1 MSSIAV
7 PTATACIAQAGELAG
22 RFRERLAADVAAG
35 VISFPL
41 ENIAD
46 LKAARFLLLAVP
58 PESGGL
64 GQTLETYCAVIE
76 ELASGSPATAL
87 LLTMPVG
94 FDAIFL
100 YPAGDVSDTHR
111 ADYQEQRAW
120 VFEESRAGRVFAAGN
135 SEPGIAVM
143 QDSQTRA
150 ERRDGVWRLS
160 GRKVFGSWG
169 TNSDWLFSTARLP
182 EGQLPDASPVEFFY
196 LPTAGEGVHWNDD
209 WNSFGMSETASNSF
223 ELHDAPATG
232 MAGFPGFAT
241 APIPD
246 FWWRLGFTAVAL
258 GCVRGL
264 LMPLLERASAL
275 GPGARSEL
283 ASLTAR
289 YEASRAYLLDTA
301 RQGGPA
307 TTPAYNARTLRV
319 KTHVTQECVGLAA
332 TLFSLGSGSALA
344 ANGIAAKYLRDVF
357 AGTGLRLPY
366 KASLDKWGEDLAE
379 GLGVGY

>member
-1 MSSIAV
+1 MSSSAL
-7 PTATACIAQAGELAG
+7 PTATACIAQACELAD
-22 RFRERLAADVAAG
+22 RFRGRLADEVAAG
-35 VISFPL
+35 TVSFPH

-46 LKAARFLLLAVP
+46 LKAAGFLLLAVP
-58 PESGGL
+58 AESGGL
-64 GQTLETYCAVIE
+64 GQSLETYCAVIE

-87 LLTMPVG
+87 LLTMPAG
-94 FDAIFL
+94 FDAIYL
-100 YPAGDVSDTHR
+100 YPADDVPDVHR
-111 ADYQEQRAW
+111 ANYQEQRAW

-135 SEPGIAVM
+135 SEPGIVVI
-143 QDSQTRA
+143 QESQTQA
-150 ERRDGVWRLS
+150 ERRDGVWRLT

-182 EGQLPDASPVEFFY
+182 DGLLPDASQVEFFY

-223 ELHDAPATG
+223 ELRDAPAMG
-232 MAGFPGFAT
+232 LVGFPGFAT

-246 FWWRLGFTAVAL
+246 FWWRLSFTAVAL

-301 RQGGPA
+301 RHGGTA
-307 TTPAYNARTLRV
+307 TTPAYSARTLRV
-319 KTHVTQECVGLAA
+319 KTHVTQECVTLAA

-344 ANGIAAKYLRDVF
+344 ANSLAAKYLRDVF

-366 KASLDKWGEDLAE
+366 KASLDKWADDL
-379 GLGVGY
+379 L